1 MEGLIIKSTGSSY
14 RVRCNDGTIVN
25 CSIKGSF
32 RLKGIVATNPLAVG
46 DRIEFEFEK
55 DENTGVIN
63 TLLERKNYI
72 IRKSVN
78 LSKQSQIIA
87 SNIDMAYLIVSMI
100 MPSTSTGFIDRFLAT
115 AEAYRI
121 PVTILFNKKDL
132 YNEEALEFQHSM
144 MDLYTNIGYECH
156 SISALNPDDVNK
168 VKKMMKHRINLF
180 SGHSGVG
187 KTTLLNAINPTLNL
201 KTGAISKAHSK
212 GVHTTTFAELF
223 EVDKDTFIIDTPG
236 IRDFGIFDFKKEEVS
251 HYFPEMLKVLNNCR
265 FNNCMHVNEPYCAVK
280 QAVEEGKIAVSR
292 YYNYLSIIDGQ
303 DSYK

>member
-25 CSIKGSF
+25 CSIKGTF

-46 DRIEFEFEK
+46 DRVEFEFEK
-55 DENTGVIN
+55 DESTGVIN

-87 SNIDMAYLIVSMI
+87 SNIDMAYLVVSMI
-100 MPSTSTGFIDRFLAT
+100 MPTTSTGFIDRFLAT

-121 PVTILFNKKDL
+121 PVSILFNKKDL
-132 YNEEALEFQHSM
+132 YNEEALEIQHTL
-144 MDLYTNIGYECH
+144 MDLYSNIGYECH

-187 KTTLLNAINPTLNL
+187 KTTLLNAINPNLKL
-201 KTGAISKAHSK
+201 KTGSFQGCS
-212 GVHTTTFAELF
+212 
-223 EVDKDTFIIDTPG
+223 
-236 IRDFGIFDFKKEEVS
+236 
-251 HYFPEMLKVLNNCR
+251 
-265 FNNCMHVNEPYCAVK
+265 
-280 QAVEEGKIAVSR
+280 
-292 YYNYLSIIDGQ
+292 YYNFCGII
-303 DSYK
+303 

>member
-32 RLKGIVATNPLAVG
+32 RMKGIVATNPLAVG

-87 SNIDMAYLIVSMI
+87 SNIDMAYLVVSMI
-100 MPSTSTGFIDRFLAT
+100 MPNTSTGFIDRFLAT

-132 YNEEALEFQHSM
+132 YDEEALEIQNTL
-144 MDLYTNIGYECH
+144 MDLYRKIGYECH
-156 SISALNPDDVNK
+156 SISAFNPDDVNK
-168 VKKMMKHRINLF
+168 VKKIMRHRINLF

-187 KTTLLNAINPTLNL
+187 KTTLLNAINPLLNL

-265 FNNCMHVNEPYCAVK
+265 FNNCMHVNEPDCAVK
-280 QAVEEGKIAVSR
+280 QAVEEGKIAMSR
-292 YYNYLSIIDGQ
+292 YYNYLSIIDGS

>member
-14 RVRCNDGTIVN
+14 MVRCNDGTILN
-25 CSIKGSF
+25 CRIKGTF

-46 DRIEFEFEK
+46 DRIEFEFEDDGK
-55 DENTGVIN
+55 TGIIN

-87 SNIDMAYLIVSMI
+87 SNIDMAYLVVSMI

-132 YNEEALEFQHSM
+132 YNKDALEIQNTL
-144 MDLYTNIGYECH
+144 MDLYRNIGYECH

-168 VKKMMKHRINLF
+168 VKRMMKHPINLF

-187 KTTLLNAINPTLNL
+187 KTTLLKAINPHLNL
-201 KTGAISKAHSK
+201 KTSAISKAHSK

-223 EVDKDTFIIDTPG
+223 EVEKDTYII
-236 IRDFGIFDFKKEEVS
+236 R
-251 HYFPEMLKVLNNCR
+251 
-265 FNNCMHVNEPYCAVK
+265 
-280 QAVEEGKIAVSR
+280 
-292 YYNYLSIIDGQ
+292 
-303 DSYK
+303 

>member
-14 RVRCNDGTIVN
+14 MVRSNDGTILN
-25 CSIKGSF
+25 CKIKGTF

-46 DRIEFEFEK
+46 DRIEFKFEDDGK
-55 DENTGVIN
+55 TGIIN

-72 IRKSVN
+72 IRKAVN

-87 SNIDMAYLIVSMI
+87 ANIDMAYLVVSMI
-100 MPSTSTGFIDRFLAT
+100 MPTTSTGFIDRFLVT

-132 YNEEALEFQHSM
+132 YNEGTLELQHTI

-156 SISALNPDDVNK
+156 SISALNPDDVNMIK
-168 VKKMMKHRINLF
+168 NLMKHRINLF

-187 KTTLLNAINPTLNL
+187 KTTLLNSINPTLNL
-201 KTGAISKAHSK
+201 RTGAISKAHSK

-223 EVDKDTFIIDTPG
+223 EVEKDTFIIDTPG
-236 IRDFGIFDFKKEEVS
+236 IRDFGMFDFKKEEVS
-251 HYFPEMLKVLNNCR
+251 HYFPEMLKVLNDCR
-265 FNNCMHVNEPYCAVK
+265 FNNCMHVNEPDCAVK
-280 QAVEEGKIAVSR
+280 QAVEEGKIAISR